1 MTSRSALTCS
11 APYSPGF
18 THSQVF
24 NKSSKQLHC
33 VYKKKLTCFHR
44 CVSKAAV
51 PLPRVFVCHVFCS
64 QEDLARKAW
73 SHMTHSFTAPSVYVL
88 SGNNTS
94 VFQLLPFT
102 FLYLFMRFL
111 LFSFYE
117 IKITTLNC
125 NYLAWFLFC
134 FINWSTIRAV
144 TKVSFMPEVKPY
156 LPQKDLEKVI
166 RAF

>member
-11 APYSPGF
+11 APYSPSF

-51 PLPRVFVCHVFCS
+51 PLPCVFVCHVFCS

-73 SHMTHSFTAPSVYVL
+73 SHMTHSITAPSVYML

-94 VFQLLPFT
+94 VFRLLPFT

-117 IKITTLNC
+117 IKITTIVIT
-125 NYLAWFLFC
+125 WRGFC
-134 FINWSTIRAV
+134 FVLLI
-144 TKVSFMPEVKPY
+144 
-156 LPQKDLEKVI
+156 DLH
-166 RAF
+166 